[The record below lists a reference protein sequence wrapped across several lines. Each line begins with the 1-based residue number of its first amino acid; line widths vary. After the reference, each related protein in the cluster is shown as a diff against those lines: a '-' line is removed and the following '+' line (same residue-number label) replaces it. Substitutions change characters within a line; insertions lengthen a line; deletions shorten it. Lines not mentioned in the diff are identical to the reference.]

1 MRTPEDPCRDPASEA
16 RDDWEQ
22 LCRPLTDEERR
33 ENARKIEAL
42 SVPDRFALMFSHAS
56 EPRATPETDALW
68 IHCVRNPGP
77 GSVIRIA
84 SRARRLERQRDEAR
98 EHAANAEASLK
109 MAINSANARQTE
121 AEHAMRQRDEL
132 MEALEDI
139 AFGAVIKRAS
149 GGCGQRQLS
158 SAAQMS
164 RHAESAIAAVK
175 GGNG

>member
-1 MRTPEDPCRDPASEA
+1 MKEDPTRDPASEA
-16 RDDWEQ
+16 RDD
-22 LCRPLTDEERR
+22 
-33 ENARKIEAL
+33 
-42 SVPDRFALMFSHAS
+42 HAS

-77 GSVIRIA
+77 GSGLRIA
-84 SRARRLERQRDEAR
+84 SHARRLERQRDELTDR
-98 EHAANAEASLK
+98 WEK
-109 MAINSANARQTE
+109 SANAFLIEQGRRE
-121 AEHAMRQRDEL
+121 AVERQRDEL

-175 GGNG
+175 GGTP